1 MLQPIPPGALQT
13 SGTAPQPPQAM
24 SRPDPA
30 APVSVEAGES
40 AASREMPQAGASMQV
55 EPVSKALEAIN
66 ASMQA
71 WSTGMRF
78 DLDEDSQRIVITIVD
93 NASGE
98 VLRTVPTEAV
108 LRVAR
113 MITQLQGGAV
123 DTHA

>member
-1 MLQPIPPGALQT
+1 MLQPIPSGAPQT
-13 SGTAPQPPQAM
+13 SGTAPQPPQAS
-24 SRPDPA
+24 SRPDPI
-30 APVSVEAGES
+30 APISVGAGES
-40 AASREMPQAGASMQV
+40 AASREMPQAGTSIQV

-108 LRVAR
+108 LRVAH
-113 MITQLQGGAV
+113 MITQLHGGAV